1 VADPGV
7 RKGLRQAWE
16 ASGLAARTAGSGRAG
31 PVPEGPAQTSVA
43 RCTEAVRQMI
53 LSGELLPGETIR
65 PARLAGL
72 LGMSR
77 IPVREA
83 LTALQAEGVVTYTPR
98 IGHAVA
104 RFSPAEFA
112 QVYLMRRLLEAE
124 LLASA
129 DLAAA
134 DVELLVQLN
143 KELAELHAG
152 PSDAAS
158 GWLAERKRLNREF
171 HFHLLGLSP
180 HALILAEVE
189 RLWNISE
196 LYRTLYAYE
205 PRTQQRI
212 VAEHELIIDAVRA
225 GSRERLLAAADQHRG
240 SAETAVL
247 RTLGVPD
254 HGHDPEGGC

>member
-1 VADPGV
+1 
-7 RKGLRQAWE
+7 
-16 ASGLAARTAGSGRAG
+16 
-31 PVPEGPAQTSVA
+31 
-43 RCTEAVRQMI
+43 MI

-83 LTALQAEGVVTYTPR
+83 LTALQAEGVVTYMPR

-134 DVELLVQLN
+134 DVDLLVQLN

-180 HALILAEVE
+180 HRVILAETE
-189 RLWNISE
+189 RLWNMSE
-196 LYRTLYAYE
+196 LYRSLYAYDPLSLE
-205 PRTQQRI
+205 RI
-212 VAEHELIIDAVRA
+212 VAEHAAIIDAVRDR
-225 GSRERLLAAADQHRG
+225 SRTALLAAADRHRG
-240 SAETAVL
+240 SAEIAVL
-247 RTLGVPD
+247 RRLGPQALSAARLD
-254 HGHDPEGGC
+254 PADLNPEGGC